1 MPEIDDHSSVLSSDL
16 STDLSTLDSNAG
28 TSTTQRVYEQ
38 LRTHIIQG
46 DIAPCERLKVESLK
60 AMLHTGAS
68 PIREALSL
76 LTSDQLVERI
86 DQRGFRA
93 APASDTQFREI
104 LMLRC
109 QLEDIALRAS
119 IEAGDDSW
127 EEQIVLIHHRLS
139 KAPRDDQQRWEVLH
153 KLFHRT
159 LLAACGSPILL
170 RFCDQLYDLNIRYRF
185 LAGKSGRYA
194 QRDVASEHAGIV
206 QAVLARDAQ
215 DACSR
220 LNEHYSLTG
229 EFLSDNLHT

>member
-1 MPEIDDHSSVLSSDL
+1 MADIEDHSTVLSSDL
-16 STDLSTLDSNAG
+16 SADVSALDGSAG

-38 LRTHIIQG
+38 LRTRIIQG
-46 DIAPCERLKVESLK
+46 DIAPFERLKVESLK
-60 AMLHTGAS
+60 ALLNTGAS

-109 QLEDIALRAS
+109 QLEDIALRSS
-119 IEAGDDSW
+119 IEAGDDDW
-127 EEQIVLIHHRLS
+127 EEQVVLIHHRLS
-139 KAPRDDQQRWEVLH
+139 KAPRDDQRKWEVLH
-153 KLFHRT
+153 KRFHRT

-185 LAGKSGRYA
+185 LAAKSGRYA

-206 QAVLARDAQ
+206 QAVLARDVQ

-220 LNEHYSLTG
+220 LNEHYTLTG
-229 EFLSDNLHT
+229 EFLSDNLQT

>member
-1 MPEIDDHSSVLSSDL
+1 M
-16 STDLSTLDSNAG
+16 TAQDSIGSA
-28 TSTTQRVYEQ
+28 STTQKVFEQ
-38 LRTHIIQG
+38 LRTRIIQG
-46 DIAPCERLKVESLK
+46 EIAPGERLKVESLK
-60 AMLHTGAS
+60 VLLNTGAS

-76 LTSDQLVERI
+76 LTSYQLVERI

-93 APASDTQFREI
+93 APASHTQFREI

-127 EEQIVLIHHRLS
+127 EEQVVLIHHRLS

-153 KLFHRT
+153 KQFHRT

-185 LAGKSGRYA
+185 LAGTSGRYA
-194 QRDVASEHAGIV
+194 QRDVAGEHAGIV
-206 QAVLARDAQ
+206 QAVLERDAE
-215 DACSR
+215 DACAR
-220 LNEHYSLTG
+220 LNEHYTLTG
-229 EFLSDNLHT
+229 EFLSDNLR